1 MGRILEEIEVS
12 VQKSGAQVL
21 PFHCPHCGIFGWLFQ
36 ANCDVTLTLAVVNEF
51 KIEIQ
56 FFSHDANQKKKME
69 NLFSFE
75 CCYVVHC

>member
-21 PFHCPHCGIFGWLFQ
+21 PFHCPHFGIFGWLFQ
-36 ANCDVTLTLAVVNEF
+36 ANCDVMLTWAIVIEF

-56 FFSHDANQKKKME
+56 FFSHDANKKRKWKIYFLLNVAM
-69 NLFSFE
+69 
-75 CCYVVHC
+75 CTAR